1 MRSIS
6 QTIRYKLL
14 QFLASMKG
22 AAKPV
27 SSTGAAR
34 PAPTAGVAAAALPAT
49 NRKRIDLALQGG
61 GAHGAFTWG
70 VLDALLEDG
79 RLHFD
84 CISGTSAGAMNAI
97 VLADGLH
104 RGGTDGARERLE
116 AFWKGVS
123 REGGP
128 ATAAGD
134 ILDRILGF
142 WRIPGFEPLAAF
154 QQFVTAVSPYRLN
167 PLNINPLKE
176 LLEQLVDFDSV
187 RACQHVRLFIS
198 ATNVRDGKIKIFHNE
213 ELSADALMASA
224 CLPYLFQAVEI
235 EGEAYWDG
243 GYAGNPALFPFFE
256 GGGSEDILLVQISPV
271 RRDEVPTSANHI
283 MERVSEITFNA
294 ALLREFRAI
303 DFVNR
308 LMDEH
313 RLDTSRYRRNRL
325 HRIDANAALVG
336 RNGASKL
343 DTSWRF
349 FQELKEAG
357 RNAAKTW
364 LEEHFEDVGRQAT
377 LDLRKEFL

>member
-1 MRSIS
+1 MRPIRR
-6 QTIRYKLL
+6 TIRYKLL
-14 QFLASMKG
+14 QFLASMNG
-22 AAKPV
+22 AAKPA
-27 SSTGAAR
+27 SSRGAAK
-34 PAPTAGVAAAALPAT
+34 PAHGAGVATAAPATT

-70 VLDALLEDG
+70 VLDALLDDG

-84 CISGTSAGAMNAI
+84 RISGTSAGAMNAI

-104 RGGTDGARERLE
+104 RGGADGARERLE

-128 ATAAGD
+128 ATATGD

-142 WRIPGFEPLAAF
+142 WRLPGLEPLALF
-154 QQFVTAVSPYRLN
+154 QPFMTSASPYGLN
-167 PLNINPLKE
+167 PLNINPLKD

-198 ATNVRDGKIKIFHNE
+198 ATNVRDGKIKIFHNND
-213 ELSADALMASA
+213 LSADALMASA

-256 GGGSEDILLVQISPV
+256 GGGSEDILLVQVSPV
-271 RRDEVPTSANHI
+271 HRAEVPTSANDI
-283 MERVSEITFNA
+283 MERVSEITFNSS
-294 ALLREFRAI
+294 LLREFRAI

-325 HRIDANAALVG
+325 HRIDANAALAG
-336 RNGASKL
+336 RTGASKL

-349 FQELKEAG
+349 FQDLKEAG
-357 RNAAKTW
+357 RSAAKDW
-364 LEEHFEDVGRQAT
+364 LEAHFEDVGRHAT